1 MTREALREPTAYR
14 AATTGSGPARI
25 FTLVAA
31 LLATLPCA
39 AQTAPKA
46 APNLQGVYQAI
57 PASATL
63 PGGRKNQGSPS
74 AISLL
79 PEAAKQAKAFDL
91 KRDPWKLCQPVG
103 QFRMMAREGT
113 KVEFTPEKTVF
124 AMLYED
130 VAHGLMRTI
139 YLNRGHIEGPVAAPD
154 PNIEASKGTWF
165 GDQIAHWENT
175 GNAGDKATLV
185 IDSTGFN
192 TRTWLNDHGA
202 QHSDALHLIE
212 RIRPILAGKYLEYKM
227 TAEDPMTLAKP
238 YTYTRYFEKLT
249 AEIEENV
256 CQDKE

>member
-1 MTREALREPTAYR
+1 MTPR
-14 AATTGSGPARI
+14 APHPLSSRAKSRD
-25 FTLVAA
+25 LA
-31 LLATLPCA
+31 LLLFATLTYTTHA
-39 AQTAPKA
+39 SAQQP
-46 APNLQGVYQAI
+46 PNIAGVYQSI
-57 PASATL
+57 PNNVTL
-63 PGGRKNQGSPS
+63 PGGLKNSGSPNDVS
-74 AISLL
+74 LTPATARQSRAII
-79 PEAAKQAKAFDL
+79 L
-91 KRDPWKLCQPVG
+91 KDDPWRTCQPVG